1 MGHEGET
8 ADLQQ
13 DQDAGDNECH
23 SGDAGRDV
31 DLGQGGRRH
40 SEIPLSEQAGGFQ
53 EPAVEATSRFA
64 ERPTPQAVHSELPPE
79 PMADHRHSNETALV
93 EGIPPRPEG
102 QGYDAAAEHGR
113 IAMLIAKWELLNPA
127 NHCFANSSMLAMAWA
142 CLHRVHFATADW
154 GALQL
159 DSKPCCN
166 RVQLLSYSWGLS
178 NLETFLLTGMEP
190 DSGMQLSSPP
200 FLAHSCLWER
210 RYARVTG
217 VVKRHAH
224 AMGAVPLHLR
234 VMPDP
239 QHSVFHLIENW
250 EHDSGMIAAFTHLPP
265 LLILHLDRLKPMAG
279 LTYGQKLT
287 SKVHLDSKFQVPQ
300 FRGDGIPT
308 LHHDYVIVAAVAHL
322 GLLWPTWGNLVLAL

>member
-1 MGHEGET
+1 MT
-8 ADLQQ
+8 
-13 DQDAGDNECH
+13 
-23 SGDAGRDV
+23 
-31 DLGQGGRRH
+31 
-40 SEIPLSEQAGGFQ
+40 
-53 EPAVEATSRFA
+53 
-64 ERPTPQAVHSELPPE
+64 
-79 PMADHRHSNETALV
+79 
-93 EGIPPRPEG
+93 
-102 QGYDAAAEHGR
+102 AEHGR
-113 IAMLIAKWELLNPA
+113 IAMLIAKWERLNLA

-159 DSKPCCN
+159 GLEAMLQQSATPF
-166 RVQLLSYSWGLS
+166 VLLGIEQFGDLFAHWDRRDAV
-178 NLETFLLTGMEP
+178 EFTTFLSELNP
-190 DSGMQLSSPP
+190 ALV
-200 FLAHSCLWER
+200 HHLWER

-287 SKVHLDSKFQVPQ
+287 SKVHLDSMFQVPQ
-300 FRGDGIPT
+300 FRGDACIT
-308 LHHDYVIVAAVAHL
+308 
-322 GLLWPTWGNLVLAL
+322 TT